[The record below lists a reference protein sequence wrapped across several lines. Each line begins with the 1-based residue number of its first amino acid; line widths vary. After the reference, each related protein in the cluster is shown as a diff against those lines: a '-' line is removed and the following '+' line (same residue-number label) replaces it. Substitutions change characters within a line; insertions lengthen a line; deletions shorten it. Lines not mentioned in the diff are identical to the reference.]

1 MEKKIAKIGNDK
13 NKTTVCKPALKSNF
27 PNIYCCQT
35 MTIVTTTI
43 KLNIGRALIRK
54 YLLLEKKD
62 RRA

>member
-13 NKTTVCKPALKSNF
+13 NKTTVCKHSFKSNF
-27 PNIYCCQT
+27 PKIYCCQT
-35 MTIVTTTI
+35 MTIVNTAI

-54 YLLLEKKD
+54 YLLLQKKD

>member
-1 MEKKIAKIGNDK
+1 MEKKIVNIGKDR
-13 NKTTVCKPALKSNF
+13 NKTTVCKHSLKSNF
-27 PNIYCCQT
+27 SKIYCCQII
-35 MTIVTTTI
+35 TIVNTTI